1 MEPLTILRTGPLDV
15 NTYIVPLAGDAV
27 YVVDPAACALS
38 GDETEIIDRL
48 TERKKTLRAVVLT
61 HGHFDHILGLRVL
74 KRAYPACLIAI
85 HKADAHLLGGSSPS
99 PQIEVLRLMG
109 LEAVAS
115 ALRDMPPP
123 DITFS
128 GGETLG
134 DVIPC
139 GDDAAHAS
147 LSQWKVIHTPGHTQG
162 SVCLYSAERNE
173 LISGDTVFYRSHGRT
188 DLPGGDGRTMLSS
201 LASIKKNIPL
211 ETLVYP
217 GHDYCGF
224 PLRENY

>member
-1 MEPLTILRTGPLDV
+1 METLTILRTGPLGV

-38 GDETEIIDRL
+38 GDETKITAWLKEH
-48 TERKKTLRAVVLT
+48 KKEPRAIVLT
-61 HGHFDHILGLRVL
+61 HGHFDHILGLPIL
-74 KRAYPACLIAI
+74 KHAYPACPIAV
-85 HKADAHLLGGSSPS
+85 HKDDACLLGGASA
-99 PQIEVLRLMG
+99 QIESLRLMG
-109 LEAVAS
+109 IEAIAR
-115 ALRDMPPP
+115 ALRDMPPC

-134 DVIPC
+134 EIIPC
-139 GDDAAHAS
+139 KDGDVRDL
-147 LSQWKVIHTPGHTQG
+147 LSKWKTVHTPGHTPG

-173 LISGDTVFYRSHGRT
+173 LISGDTIFYRSYGRT
-188 DLPGGDGRTMLSS
+188 DLPGGDERAMYAS
-201 LASIKKNIPL
+201 LALIKKEIPH

-224 PLRENY
+224 PLSENY